1 MVTLPK
7 FMAMALHNLVLSG
20 YILLLVYADDIVII
34 RDDFDGIIKLKPF
47 LEQHFHTKDLGKLCN
62 FMGIEVVRSKQGI
75 SLSQRKYV
83 APTLLTLL
91 WIQIRIS

>member
-7 FMAMALHNLVLSG
+7 FMVMALHNLVLSR

-83 APTLLTLL
+83 APTLTRL

>member
-1 MVTLPK
+1 
-7 FMAMALHNLVLSG
+7 MAMALHNLVLSG
-20 YILLLVYADDIVII
+20 YILLLVYADDMVII

-47 LEQHFHTKDLGKLCN
+47 LEQRFHTKDLGKLCN

-83 APTLLTLL
+83 AHTLLTLL